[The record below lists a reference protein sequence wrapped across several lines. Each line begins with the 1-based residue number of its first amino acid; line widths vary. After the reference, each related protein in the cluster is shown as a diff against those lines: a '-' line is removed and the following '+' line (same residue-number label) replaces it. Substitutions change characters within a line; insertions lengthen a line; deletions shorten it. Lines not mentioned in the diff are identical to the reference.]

1 MKKMEFVKMQ
11 IIEAGGSCST
21 TTGFFCAA
29 TAILLFAGPLAPL
42 VGATAPGCALGLA
55 ICKD

>member
-1 MKKMEFVKMQ
+1 MQ
-11 IIEAGGSCST
+11 SFIGGGSCGT

-42 VGATAPGCALGLA
+42 VGATAPGCAIGLV
-55 ICKD
+55 ICKSNS

>member
-1 MKKMEFVKMQ
+1 MELNKMQ
-11 IIEAGGSCST
+11 GIVAGGSCST

-29 TAILLFAGPLAPL
+29 TVFLLFAGPLAPL